1 MMGDTAILLTFWAVA
16 TLLWVL
22 SATVWKAAT
31 LKTLPPGAPAWFWL
45 RAFGV
50 PESEQNRGRLLNV
63 TAIVGITLL
72 TAVVGA
78 MLFWGE

>member
-1 MMGDTAILLTFWAVA
+1 
-16 TLLWVL
+16 
-22 SATVWKAAT
+22 